1 MPGSSLLDA
10 FMKTLQ
16 VLDTSTSAST
26 TMPLKLTLLHERTE
40 YVTKSSG
47 TALTWCLPIHAKVA
61 NILLQ
66 TFPYVANLARTHHPN
81 HLCIYHLNAMNLLAA
96 SNLAANLPSH
106 NLLANLAGT
115 HHPNHVRV
123 NHLNAMNLLAMSNL
137 AANIPS
143 NCCLLGASP
152 NHLLAA
158 LIHLAAS
165 NHGWQQGI
173 LPTR

>member
-1 MPGSSLLDA
+1 
-10 FMKTLQ
+10 
-16 VLDTSTSAST
+16 
-26 TMPLKLTLLHERTE
+26 
-40 YVTKSSG
+40 
-47 TALTWCLPIHAKVA
+47 VA

-137 AANIPS
+137 AANLPS

-158 LIHLAAS
+158 FIHLAAS